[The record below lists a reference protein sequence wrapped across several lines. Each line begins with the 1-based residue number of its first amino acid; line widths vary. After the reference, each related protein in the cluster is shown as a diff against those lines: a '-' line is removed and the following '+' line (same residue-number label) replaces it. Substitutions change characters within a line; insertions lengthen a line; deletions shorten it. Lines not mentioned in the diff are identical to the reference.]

1 MENEKAAKSSS
12 SAERTLRVLQYLAER
27 SQPVPLAELS
37 NELDL
42 PKPTVHRMCQLLL
55 DLHMIKH
62 DVQEKTYLIGPALQK
77 LAMDTLTHG
86 TVSQLRHS
94 VLADLVDTVGETCNF
109 TTLNGSSVL
118 YLDRVETRYPWRLTI
133 DVGERV
139 PIHCTASGKLFLAMM
154 PNIKRN
160 YLLRRIELTRLTDM
174 TMTDIDQLRESL
186 DEVQRVGYAEDRQEF
201 ITGLVAI
208 AVPVHDAKGELRA
221 AVAIHG
227 PTSRINSD
235 ELRGMLPAL
244 HKAATRMS
252 DLL

>member
-1 MENEKAAKSSS
+1 MESEKSSKSSS

-55 DLHMIKH
+55 DLRMIKH
-62 DVQEKTYLIGPALQK
+62 DVEEKTYLIGPALQK

-94 VLADLVDTVGETCNF
+94 VLSDLVDKIGETCNF

-118 YLDRVETRYPWRLTI
+118 YLDRVETRHPWRLTI

-154 PNIKRN
+154 PSIKRN
-160 YLLRRIELTRLTDM
+160 YLLRRLELRRLTDM
-174 TMTDIDQLRESL
+174 TITDMDQLRETL
-186 DEVQRVGYAEDRQEF
+186 DGIAKVGYAEDRQEF
-201 ITGLVAI
+201 IAGLIAI
-208 AVPVHDAKGELRA
+208 AVPVHDKTGELRA

-227 PTSRINSD
+227 PTSRISTDNLH
-235 ELRGMLPAL
+235 EMLPEL
-244 HKAATRMS
+244 QNAATKMKE
-252 DLL
+252 LL

>member
-1 MENEKAAKSSS
+1 MENDKSPKSSS

-37 NELDL
+37 SELSL
-42 PKPTVHRMCQLLL
+42 PKPTVHRLCQLLL
-55 DLHMIKH
+55 DLRMIKH
-62 DVQEKTYLIGPALQK
+62 DVEEKTYLIGPALQK

-86 TVSQLRHS
+86 TVSELRHS
-94 VLADLVDTVGETCNF
+94 VLSGLVDKVRETCNF

-160 YLLRRIELTRLTDM
+160 YLLRRVELTRLTDK
-174 TMTDIDQLRESL
+174 TLTDMDQLREAL
-186 DEVQRVGYAEDRQEF
+186 DEIATVGYAEDRQEF

-208 AVPVHDAKGELRA
+208 AVPVHDAQGELRA

-227 PTSRINSD
+227 PTSRISTQD
-235 ELRGMLPAL
+235 LHDMLPDL
-244 HKAATRMS
+244 RHAASRMS

>member
-1 MENEKAAKSSS
+1 MIKTSS

-37 NELDL
+37 GELDL
-42 PKPTVHRMCQLLL
+42 PKPTVHRLCQLLL
-55 DLHMIKH
+55 DLRMIKH
-62 DVQEKTYLIGPALQK
+62 DVEEKTYLIGPALQK

-133 DVGERV
+133 DVGESV

-154 PNIKRN
+154 HSVKRN
-160 YLLRRIELTRLTDM
+160 YLLRRLELARLTDQ
-174 TMTDIDQLRESL
+174 TMTDLDQLRESL
-186 DEVQRVGYAEDRQEF
+186 EEVRQVGYALDQQEF
-201 ITGLVAI
+201 ITGLIAI
-208 AVPVHDAKGELRA
+208 AVPVHDSQGEPRA

-227 PTSRINSD
+227 PTSRICLQD
-235 ELRGMLPAL
+235 LHDMLPDL
-244 HKAATRMS
+244 KKAAARMTE
-252 DLL
+252 LL